1 MSAKRPR
8 YMSPDDF
15 LKYHQANFKSI
26 DTAIKKIDSMLDKA
40 KEDDIIQPLTRLYGF
55 LLGAWAESRLN
66 KLLYEKGGFN
76 DIHRKTIRSGATHLE
91 RWQISVEIAFCVN
104 YKPENDDLEE
114 LLFTP
119 KAQFNA
125 ILNMLEE
132 DLRPIIEIRNKL
144 AHGQWVYPF
153 NDECTDVEDKKYNDL
168 RNENL
173 LTLKWKKKLISRIAV
188 IINNLVISKKDFE
201 SDFDNN
207 YKGFEDI
214 KKKLKKYKE
223 PNYYINSI
231 IRILKKVLKN
241 KTAPSR

>member
-1 MSAKRPR
+1 
-8 YMSPDDF
+8 MSPDDF
-15 LKYHQANFKSI
+15 LKYHQENFDAI
-26 DTAIKKIDSMLDKA
+26 DSAIKEIDSMLSKTIS
-40 KEDDIIQPLTRLYGF
+40 KNEESLIQPLKRIYGI
-55 LLGAWAESRLN
+55 LIGIWAECRLN
-66 KLLYEKGGFN
+66 KLLYEKFGFN
-76 DIHRKTIRSGATHLE
+76 DIHRKNIRSGDNIFE
-91 RWQISVEIAFCVN
+91 QWQISVEIAFCVN
-104 YKPENDDLEE
+104 YKPEDIFQLPFSARTKLDE
-114 LLFTP
+114 
-119 KAQFNA
+119 
-125 ILNMLEE
+125 ILKMLEE
-132 DLRPIIEIRNKL
+132 DLKPIIEIRNKL